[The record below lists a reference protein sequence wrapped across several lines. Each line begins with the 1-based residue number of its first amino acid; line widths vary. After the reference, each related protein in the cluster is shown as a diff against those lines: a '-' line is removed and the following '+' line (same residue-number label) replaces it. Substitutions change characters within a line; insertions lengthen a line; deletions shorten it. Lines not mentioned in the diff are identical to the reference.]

1 MKIRTA
7 LSERLGIDYPI
18 IQAGMSWA
26 SSNAALPA
34 AVSNAG
40 GLGMLAAGP
49 MRPNDLQKALAELK
63 DLTDRPWAVNV
74 PLYRKGVEEILDI
87 IAEARPPVMVA
98 SQGAPGDHL
107 KRFHDLGA
115 TWLHV
120 TAFPKHAEK
129 AAKQGVDGVVVVGME
144 AGGHP
149 PDNGVSTLIAVRRIL
164 SVVDC
169 PVVASGGAADGY
181 GIAAL
186 LALGAD
192 AVQLGT
198 RFLMTKEAGVHDD
211 YKKAVL
217 AADVDDTVLAGRGSL
232 PVRCVRNAFAD
243 AVLEAEATALPTS
256 NPEAWKEL
264 LAGSTLKQAAFD
276 GDVARGKVEA
286 GQTAGLISDILPA
299 AEVMRRLAGELHEA
313 FGRVDIMAGRA
324 NSRSEYA

>member
-1 MKIRTA
+1 MKLQNA
-7 LSERLGIDYPI
+7 LCEKLGIDYPI

-40 GLGMLAAGP
+40 GLGVLAAGP
-49 MRPNDLQKALAELK
+49 MRPDDLCDALTELK
-63 DLTDRPWAVNV
+63 ASTDRSWAVNV

-87 IAEARPPVMVA
+87 IADARPPVVIA

-107 KRFHDLGA
+107 KRFHDLGS

-120 TAFPKHAEK
+120 TAFAKHAEK
-129 AAKQGVDGVVVVGME
+129 AARQGVDGVIVVGIE

-149 PDNGVSTLIAVRRIL
+149 PDDGASTLVAVRRVMQ
-164 SVVDC
+164 VVDC

-181 GIAAL
+181 GVAAL

-198 RFLMTKEAGVHDD
+198 RFLMTKEAGVHEA
-211 YKKAVL
+211 YKQAVL
-217 AADVDDTVLAGRGSL
+217 AADVGDTVLAGRGNL
-232 PVRCVRNAFAD
+232 PVRCVRNEFTD
-243 AVLEAEATALPTS
+243 AVLAAEASAVPATKPQV
-256 NPEAWKEL
+256 WRDL
-264 LAGSTLKQAAFD
+264 LNASTLKQAAFD

-286 GQTAGLISDILPA
+286 GQTAGLISDIPPA
-299 AEVMRRLAGELHEA
+299 AQVMARLVSELKEA
-313 FGRVDIMAGRA
+313 FGRVEAMSGSV
-324 NSRSEYA
+324 NSRREFA